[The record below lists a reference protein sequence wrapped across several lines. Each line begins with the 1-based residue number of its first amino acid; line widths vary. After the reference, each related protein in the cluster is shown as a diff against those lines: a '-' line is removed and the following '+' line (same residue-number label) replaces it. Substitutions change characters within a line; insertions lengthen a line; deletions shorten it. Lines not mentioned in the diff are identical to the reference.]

1 MELDSIETER
11 KRKRATVHILFT
23 LPQPITSSWLKRRAC
38 LPNNK
43 TAVES
48 WQPSCEQ
55 PNLVSLF
62 YFLPFCFHAI
72 DGELEHAGV
81 CGRLGDLGEID
92 SYYDVAAS
100 TASSALDYIVVETGE
115 GAQKC
120 VEYLKKY
127 NAGRSRFL
135 ILEEMQ

>member
-1 MELDSIETER
+1 MYSYD
-11 KRKRATVHILFT
+11 
-23 LPQPITSSWLKRRAC
+23 
-38 LPNNK
+38 
-43 TAVES
+43 
-48 WQPSCEQ
+48 
-55 PNLVSLF
+55 
-62 YFLPFCFHAI
+62 I

-135 ILEEMQ
+135 ILEEICLVFHCQESFFFFFVGALYEVEEALLYS